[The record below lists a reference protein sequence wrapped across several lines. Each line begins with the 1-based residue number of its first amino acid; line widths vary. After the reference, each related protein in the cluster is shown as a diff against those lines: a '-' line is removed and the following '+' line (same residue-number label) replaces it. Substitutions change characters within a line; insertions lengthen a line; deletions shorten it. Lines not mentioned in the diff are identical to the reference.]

1 MEESSCR
8 RLGGVSSLKHSS
20 YWLIN

>member
-1 MEESSCR
+1 MEKSRCR